1 MKLKCTYSMKLLA
14 ILFIMN
20 SNSVVQGSIQVTS
33 SNGDISTKEFWPSGN
48 IPESD
53 IVVFAQSGGK
63 YTATADVTLGSV
75 RINQSTTLDL
85 ESSGNHTI
93 KTSKFYIG
101 YQTRAAYLK
110 GGMVDLSGV
119 SMGPDGT
126 TQVNDGDF
134 MGCVING
141 GTYGT
146 IIELSGCIVT
156 NVNRLRIGNGG
167 GNNQLKITNSSRVHS
182 KGSFLWAKSTA
193 GNGLLEVSSGGQLY
207 ITGSLYDGYTD
218 INKVAD
224 TTNRIVVTGNGS
236 KVSVTGN
243 FYIGSDYGRNS
254 VLVSEGGELIA
265 STKFSLGNGVNAN
278 TNSAVFEKDANF
290 WMRDINVGEYG
301 SCGNVLEFR
310 SGAFGT
316 IEAGGRVGGWKGA
329 GSDNMIVV
337 SNATVSATG
346 VLGIGAPSSEV
357 DVSKMSGNGLVIQGR
372 ETSLSITSSLLLKN
386 RSYLRIEVP
395 SNGYADGFTPLS
407 ANKVTFDDTSSLDV
421 VVVGSVGFVNNLR
434 LVSAPN
440 GITVSE
446 AALAAANA
454 NLFEQTNGRVRLAIA
469 DGGNAIDLRVSKG
482 MVVSLR

>member
-1 MKLKCTYSMKLLA
+1 MKTKRSILMCAIAFMFVSMVHG
-14 ILFIMN
+14 
-20 SNSVVQGSIQVTS
+20 SVAVKTS
-33 SNGDISTKEFWPSGN
+33 PSDISTTDAWTGDV
-48 IPESD
+48 IPVSD
-53 IVVFAQSGGK
+53 IAVFGIEGGV
-63 YTATADVTLGSV
+63 YTANNDVTLGSV
-75 RINQSTTLDL
+75 RINLSSIFNLYD
-85 ESSGNHTI
+85 SGNHTI
-93 KTSKFYIG
+93 RTSKFYIG
-101 YQTRAAYLK
+101 WQNRIANLK
-110 GGMVDLSGV
+110 GGMWDLAGV
-119 SMGPDGT
+119 SIGSDGT

-134 MGCVING
+134 TACIING
-141 GTYGT
+141 STYNT
-146 IIELSGCIVT
+146 IVELSKGCIVT
-156 NVNRLRIGNGG
+156 NVNRIRVGNGSSR
-167 GNNQLKITNSSRVHS
+167 NQLKITDNSRIHS
-182 KGSFLWAKSTA
+182 KGSFLWAKHTA
-193 GNGLLEVSSGGQLY
+193 CNGLLEVSSGGKLY
-207 ITGSLYDGYTD
+207 ITGNLYDGYTD
-218 INKVAD
+218 INKIAD

-278 TNSAVFEKDANF
+278 TNSAVFEKDAKF

-301 SCGNVLEFR
+301 SSGNVLEFR

-346 VLGIGAPSSEV
+346 VLGIGAPSIEV

-372 ETSLSITSSLLLKN
+372 ETSLSIISSLLLKN

-440 GITVSE
+440 GITVPE

-469 DGGNAIDLRVSKG
+469 NGGNAIDLKVSKG